1 MNISVISIT
10 IQDYHFSLVINICT
24 HKDLLLFFPF
34 FFSFF
39 VPYKGLQGVT
49 GGLRRK
55 KGTRCPFVSILW
67 FCVRTDV
74 KSIPG
79 IS

>member
-24 HKDLLLFFPF
+24 HIDLLLFFPF

-39 VPYKGLQGVT
+39 VPYKGLQGIET
-49 GGLRRK
+49 K
-55 KGTRCPFVSILW
+55 KGNEMS
-67 FCVRTDV
+67 FCLDSVVLCTY
-74 KSIPG
+74 
-79 IS
+79 

>member
-24 HKDLLLFFPF
+24 HIDLLLFFPF
-34 FFSFF
+34 FFLFF
-39 VPYKGLQGVT
+39 RALQGVT
-49 GGLRRK
+49 RGYRGLRRK

>member
-24 HKDLLLFFPF
+24 HIDLLLFFPF
-34 FFSFF
+34 FFFFF

-49 GGLRRK
+49 G
-55 KGTRCPFVSILW
+55 
-67 FCVRTDV
+67 D
-74 KSIPG
+74 
-79 IS
+79 